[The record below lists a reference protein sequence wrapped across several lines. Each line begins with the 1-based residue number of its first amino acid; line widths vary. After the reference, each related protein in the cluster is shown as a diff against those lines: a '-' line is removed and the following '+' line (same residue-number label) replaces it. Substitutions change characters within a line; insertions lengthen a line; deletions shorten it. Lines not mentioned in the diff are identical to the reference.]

1 MPGLIVSSQE
11 AERGTLVPS
20 SLSFYTVEDPTL
32 WLVPHTFRV
41 GLLSWTKPLCKH
53 TQGRTCSEWYLL
65 GDSEPRQWTFKVNY
79 RCLQNRLSREFPLL
93 GWSPR
98 MKLYKF
104 TQDFEGLGYDFWVWT
119 LSLSCWNEEKK
130 QKGKS
135 KALLS
140 LQAIIFKNIFDR
152 LSAPQLIV
160 HHPEPSSWRF
170 SSHKYSC
177 SQLTTHK
184 TKVPKTYRQPR
195 VTHCH
200 HCGAE
205 SRVWRS
211 SAGAWWMFVT
221 WRLWILF
228 CLLLSMTSHF
238 PVLLPRSPGTAR

>member
-1 MPGLIVSSQE
+1 M
-11 AERGTLVPS
+11 
-20 SLSFYTVEDPTL
+20 
-32 WLVPHTFRV
+32 PHTFRV
-41 GLLSWTKPLCKH
+41 GLLLWTKPLCKH
-53 TQGRTCSEWYLL
+53 TQGRTCSELCLL
-65 GDSEPRQWTFKVNY
+65 GESEPRQWTFKVSY
-79 RCLQNRLSREFPLL
+79 HCLQNRLSREFPLL

-104 TQDFEGLGYDFWVWT
+104 TSRFWRTWLWFLGMDTVTELLKW
-119 LSLSCWNEEKK
+119 EKK
-130 QKGKS
+130 EQKGKS

-140 LQAIIFKNIFDR
+140 LQAIIFKNIFNR

-160 HHPEPSSWRF
+160 HHLEPSSWRF

-195 VTHCH
+195 VTHSH
-200 HCGAE
+200 HCGAQC
-205 SRVWRS
+205 RVWH
-211 SAGAWWMFVT
+211 SAGVWWTFVT

-238 PVLLPRSPGTAR
+238 PVLLPRSPGTAH